1 MNDRIDWIE
10 NETRALAE
18 SGLLRQFKTRE
29 SPPVAGMV
37 QIDGRQFINF
47 GSNDYLG
54 IAASQP
60 LVYAVENTIGQVGF
74 GSGASQLVNGR
85 GTLHRRLEREL
96 AAFEGTESALL
107 FPTGYAAN
115 VGTIS
120 SLVGKQDAVFSD
132 QLNHAS
138 IIDGCR
144 LSQAKTHV
152 YPHNDLQFLEELL
165 ASEKTARRRLIV
177 TDSLFSMDGDFAK
190 LPELCEIV
198 GRTGAMLM
206 VDEAHATGVFGAHGR
221 GACEKF
227 EVEHLVDV
235 RVGTLSKSL
244 GGIGGFVVGSKRL
257 TDWLLNTARP
267 QIFSTAMPE
276 VCAAAAIAALEVVQ
290 QEPERREQLL
300 RLSEKLRHELV
311 QSGCSIAGS
320 ESQIVPIVIGK
331 SEDAVKVS
339 QELAEQGI
347 YVPAI
352 RPPAV
357 PEGKSRLRVSV
368 CSQHTEGQLEKLT
381 ECLLKFASPTGKFSQ
396 N

>member
-339 QELAEQGI
+339 QELAERGI

-381 ECLLKFASPTGKFSQ
+381 ECLLKLASPTGKSSQ